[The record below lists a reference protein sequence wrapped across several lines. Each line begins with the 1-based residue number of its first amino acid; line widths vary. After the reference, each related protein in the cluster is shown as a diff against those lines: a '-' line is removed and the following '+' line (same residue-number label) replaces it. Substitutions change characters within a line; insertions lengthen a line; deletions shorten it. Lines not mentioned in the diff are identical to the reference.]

1 MSAADDLATRV
12 ITAIQGNPEAVKKV
26 SDALAARDPVAIR
39 DAVAEGAGIQ
49 LSDEEVQRIIDMVN
63 ANPSQPAAYFT

>member
-1 MSAADDLATRV
+1 MSADELANRV
-12 ITAIQGNPEAVKKV
+12 IAAIQGNPEAVKAV

-39 DAVAEGAGIQ
+39 EAIHKGAGIE
-49 LSDEEVQRIIDMVN
+49 LSDDEVRRVIDMVN